1 VSRRPPGRAEIVS
14 LLADHGIAPSRAL
27 GQNFVT
33 DPNLVER
40 VARLARVGP
49 GDRVLEIGAGLG
61 SLTVALAATGAE
73 VLAVEIDRY
82 LVPVLRG
89 LVEPLG
95 VKVVEAD
102 AMSCDWAE
110 LLGGDNAA
118 GGDAPRAGGE
128 ALAGDA
134 PGAGGEALDGDA
146 PGAGGEALA
155 GGVDA
160 SRVARAGVRPWV
172 LVANLPYNIA
182 TPLVA
187 DLLAH
192 VPSIGRMLVM
202 IQREVGERLA
212 AAPGSRTYGA
222 VSVRVAYFA
231 EARVLARVPAD
242 VFLPRPNVESVL
254 VEILRRPSPAVPT
267 TVATYEEIDRLVRAG
282 FSGRRKMLRRS
293 LAGLVTEEAFAAAG
307 VESTRR
313 PEELGVET
321 WGKLA
326 ACQRMQ
332 NREEPPAS

>member
-1 VSRRPPGRAEIVS
+1 
-14 LLADHGIAPSRAL
+14 
-27 GQNFVT
+27 VT

-40 VARLARVGP
+40 VARLAGVGA

-61 SLTVALAATGAE
+61 SLTVALAATGAD

-82 LVPVLRG
+82 LTPVLRE

-102 AMSCDWAE
+102 AMSCDWSN
-110 LLGGDNAA
+110 LLGEAA
-118 GGDAPRAGGE
+118 LG
-128 ALAGDA
+128 
-134 PGAGGEALDGDA
+134 PGAATGAA
-146 PGAGGEALA
+146 TTGAGAATAGAGE
-155 GGVDA
+155 
-160 SRVARAGVRPWV
+160 RPWV

-187 DLLAH
+187 DLLAQ
-192 VPSIGRMLVM
+192 VGAIGRMLVM
-202 IQREVGERLA
+202 VQREVGERLA

-231 EARVLARVPAD
+231 EARVVARVAAD

-254 VEILRRPSPAVPT
+254 IEIVRRPLPAVPAE
-267 TVATYEEIDRLVRAG
+267 VASFEEIDRLVRAG

-293 LAGLVTEEAFAAAG
+293 LAGLVSEAAFAAAG

-326 ACQRMQ
+326 ACQR
-332 NREEPPAS
+332 RIETGAAPPESS

>member
-1 VSRRPPGRAEIVS
+1 VSRRPPGRAEIAS
-14 LLADHGIAPSRAL
+14 LLAEHGISPSRAL

-40 VARLARVGP
+40 VARLAGVGA

-61 SLTVALAATGAE
+61 SLTVALAATGAD

-82 LVPVLRG
+82 LTPVLRE

-102 AMSCDWAE
+102 AMSCDWSN
-110 LLGGDNAA
+110 LLGEAA
-118 GGDAPRAGGE
+118 LG
-128 ALAGDA
+128 
-134 PGAGGEALDGDA
+134 PGAATGAA
-146 PGAGGEALA
+146 TTGAGAATAGAGE
-155 GGVDA
+155 
-160 SRVARAGVRPWV
+160 RPWV

-187 DLLAH
+187 DLLAQ
-192 VPSIGRMLVM
+192 VGAIGRMLVM
-202 IQREVGERLA
+202 VQREVGERLA

-231 EARVLARVPAD
+231 EARVVARVAAD

-254 VEILRRPSPAVPT
+254 IEIVRRPLPAVPAE
-267 TVATYEEIDRLVRAG
+267 VASFEEIDRLVRAG

-293 LAGLVTEEAFAAAG
+293 LAGLVSEAAFAAAG

-326 ACQRMQ
+326 ACQR
-332 NREEPPAS
+332 RIETGAAPPESS

>member
-1 VSRRPPGRAEIVS
+1 VVSPVSRRPPGRAEIVS
-14 LLADHGIAPSRAL
+14 LLSEHGISPSRAL

-40 VARLARVGP
+40 IARLAGVGA

-61 SLTVALAATGAE
+61 SLTMALAATGAE

-82 LVPVLRG
+82 LTPVLRE

-110 LLGGDNAA
+110 LLGDQVDGGAA
-118 GGDAPRAGGE
+118 GGGAAGG
-128 ALAGDA
+128 AAGTDTGASGA
-134 PGAGGEALDGDA
+134 PGA
-146 PGAGGEALA
+146 AGG
-155 GGVDA
+155 GG
-160 SRVARAGVRPWV
+160 RPWV
-172 LVANLPYNIA
+172 LVANLPYNVA
-182 TPLVA
+182 TPLVVE
-187 DLLAH
+187 LLSH
-192 VPSIGRMLVM
+192 VPSISRMLVM
-202 IQREVGERLA
+202 TQREVGERLA
-212 AAPGSRTYGA
+212 ASPGSRTYGA

-231 EARVLARVPAD
+231 EARVVTRVPAD

-267 TVATYEEIDRLVRAG
+267 AVASFEEIDRLVRAG

-293 LAGLVTEEAFAAAG
+293 LAGLVTEAAFAAAG

-313 PEELGVET
+313 PEELGVAT

-326 ACQRMQ
+326 ACQRRIEVAESQ
-332 NREEPPAS
+332 PPEPPNPPEPPGP